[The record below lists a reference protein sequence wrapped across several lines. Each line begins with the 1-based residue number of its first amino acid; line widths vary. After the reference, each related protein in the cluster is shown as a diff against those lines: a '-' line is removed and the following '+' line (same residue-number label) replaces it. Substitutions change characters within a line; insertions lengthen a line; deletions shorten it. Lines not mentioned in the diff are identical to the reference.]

1 MKTPHDSSGF
11 TIIELMIAIT
21 ILSILLLLSSMVL
34 VNVGNLFSKG
44 INMSNVQNDSR
55 NIIQQVSSDIQF
67 SGSALNNGG
76 STNAIAYR
84 YVDYGNPVTVYAY
97 CFGDIRYSF
106 VDASSWTSVPGD
118 FAPSN
123 WPHELW
129 RDKMT
134 GQNSCSPL
142 NIGQSSPTC
151 AGNTS
156 CLSSQGG
163 SELTGSNMHLAT
175 FNIVEY
181 NSQLYGIFVGLAFG
195 KSYMFVS
202 SRSSTPS
209 VINGNYQCNT
219 AQLQQY
225 CATSYLY
232 TLADERLVA
241 Q

>member
-1 MKTPHDSSGF
+1 
-11 TIIELMIAIT
+11 
-21 ILSILLLLSSMVL
+21 
-34 VNVGNLFSKG
+34 
-44 INMSNVQNDSR
+44 MSNVQNDSR
-55 NIIQQVSSDIQF
+55 SIIQQVASDIQF
-67 SGSALNNGG
+67 SGSALNDGG
-76 STNAIAYR
+76 STSAISYR
-84 YVDYGNPVTVYAY
+84 YSDFGYPVTVYAY

-106 VDASSWTSVPGD
+106 VDASSWPSVPGG

-142 NIGQSSPTC
+142 NIGEPVPSC
-151 AGNTS
+151 DGNTA
-156 CLSSQGG
+156 CLGSQGG

-175 FNIVEY
+175 FNIAAY

-195 KSYMFVS
+195 KPDMFAANARGPV
-202 SRSSTPS
+202 
-209 VINGNYQCNT
+209 VVNGDYQCNT
-219 AQLQQY
+219 AKLQQY

-232 TLADERLVA
+232 TLADERLVE